1 MTPEPRTRPSAGSPR
16 PNLIGAANA
25 ECLAVA
31 AAVAVPNTSTTPGA
45 SSLGLLIH
53 GVGKYIQGK
62 EREWRGGKAT
72 DAAGQRRPSTT

>member
-31 AAVAVPNTSTTPGA
+31 AAVVVPNTSTTPDA

-53 GVGKYIQGK
+53 SVG
-62 EREWRGGKAT
+62 
-72 DAAGQRRPSTT
+72 